1 LALPGPE
8 RCAEASEGPAQAQ
21 PPPPVFEE
29 WPWDYEAGG
38 EQRWPKQTQ
47 AATGVA
53 ARRNSSNGPSNGPSN
68 GLGSAAALAV
78 QRRRLAYSRGVTALD
93 LAVGRALAALDAHG
107 SPLNG
112 SV

>member
-1 LALPGPE
+1 
-8 RCAEASEGPAQAQ
+8 
-21 PPPPVFEE
+21 VFEE
-29 WPWDYEAGG
+29 WPWDYEAGD

-47 AATGVA
+47 AALGWSVA
-53 ARRNSSNGPSNGPSN
+53 ARRNSSNSSSNGPSN
-68 GLGSAAALAV
+68 GLGSAAAVAV
-78 QRRRLAYSRGVTALD
+78 QQRRLAYSRGVTALD